1 MGRIEKQKRLIIE
14 QSNKRI
20 LGESTI
26 DIDEV
31 LQLMKYKF
39 GWGDLSGER
48 VEEFENW
55 SEEVSDQMTSEE
67 YADLFNDYMVN
78 QSQTDD
84 NDIDGDIGDLEI
96 DIDGDGGPEH
106 FDVIKK
112 GENLSVGSMKKLKGW
127 DLSDY

>member
-14 QSNKRI
+14 QANKRI

-26 DIDEV
+26 DIYEV

-55 SEEVSDQMTSEE
+55 SEEVSDQMSSEE
-67 YADLFNDYMVN
+67 YADLFHDYMVD
-78 QSQTDD
+78 QSQPND

-96 DIDGDGGPEH
+96 DVDGDPEH

-112 GENLSVGSMKKLKGW
+112 DDGNLSVGSMKKLRGW
-127 DLSDY
+127 

>member
-14 QSNKRI
+14 QANKRI

-48 VEEFENW
+48 VAEFENW
-55 SEEVSDQMTSEE
+55 SEEVSDQMSSEE
-67 YADLFNDYMVN
+67 YADLFHDYMVD
-78 QSQTDD
+78 QSQPND

-96 DIDGDGGPEH
+96 DGDGDPEH

-112 GENLSVGSMKKLKGW
+112 DDGNLSVGSMKKLRGW
-127 DLSDY
+127 

>member
-26 DIDEV
+26 DMDEV
-31 LQLMKYKF
+31 LSLMKYKF

-48 VEEFENW
+48 IEEFENW
-55 SEEVSDQMTSEE
+55 SDEVSNQMSTEE
-67 YADLFNDYMVN
+67 YADLFHDYMVD
-78 QSQTDD
+78 QSQPND

-96 DIDGDGGPEH
+96 DVDGDGDPEH

-112 GENLSVGSMKKLKGW
+112 DDGNLSVGSMKKLRGW
-127 DLSDY
+127 

>member
-14 QSNKRI
+14 QANKRI

-55 SEEVSDQMTSEE
+55 SEEVSDQMSSEE
-67 YADLFNDYMVN
+67 YADLFHDYMVD
-78 QSQTDD
+78 QSQPND

-96 DIDGDGGPEH
+96 EVVGDGDGDPEH

-112 GENLSVGSMKKLKGW
+112 DDGNLSVGSMKKLRGW
-127 DLSDY
+127 

>member
-26 DIDEV
+26 DMDEV
-31 LQLMKYKF
+31 LSLMKYKF

-48 VEEFENW
+48 IEEFENW
-55 SEEVSDQMTSEE
+55 SDEVSEQMSSEE
-67 YADLFNDYMVN
+67 YADLFHDYMVD
-78 QSQTDD
+78 QSQPND

-96 DIDGDGGPEH
+96 DVDGDGDPEH

-112 GENLSVGSMKKLKGW
+112 GGNI
-127 DLSDY
+127 DYR

>member
-26 DIDEV
+26 DMDEV
-31 LQLMKYKF
+31 LSLMKYKF
-39 GWGDLSGER
+39 NWGDLSGER
-48 VEEFENW
+48 IEEFENW
-55 SEEVSDQMTSEE
+55 SDEVSEQMSSEE
-67 YADLFNDYMVN
+67 YADLFHDYMVD
-78 QSQTDD
+78 QSQGND

-96 DIDGDGGPEH
+96 DVDGDGDPEH

-112 GENLSVGSMKKLKGW
+112 DDGNLSVGSMKKLRGW
-127 DLSDY
+127 

>member
-26 DIDEV
+26 DMDEV
-31 LQLMKYKF
+31 LSLMKYKF

-48 VEEFENW
+48 IEEFENW
-55 SEEVSDQMTSEE
+55 SDEVSEQMSSEE
-67 YADLFNDYMVN
+67 YADLFHDYMVD
-78 QSQTDD
+78 QSQPND

-96 DIDGDGGPEH
+96 DVDGDGDPEH

-112 GENLSVGSMKKLKGW
+112 GGINYS
-127 DLSDY
+127 

>member
-14 QSNKRI
+14 QANKRI

-55 SEEVSDQMTSEE
+55 SEEVSDQMSSEE
-67 YADLFNDYMVN
+67 YADLFHDYMVD
-78 QSQTDD
+78 QSQPND

-96 DIDGDGGPEH
+96 DVDGDPEH

-112 GENLSVGSMKKLKGW
+112 DDGNLSVGSMKKLRGW
-127 DLSDY
+127 

>member
-14 QSNKRI
+14 QANKRI

-67 YADLFNDYMVN
+67 YADLFHDYMVN

-96 DIDGDGGPEH
+96 DIDGDGDPEH

-127 DLSDY
+127 DLSD